1 MATTKV
7 KKGAKEE
14 ASKVSKN
21 DKALK
26 QQKSENAKG
35 VGSKAKR

>member
-1 MATTKV
+1 MSTTKV
-7 KKGAKEE
+7 KKGAKKE

-35 VGSKAKR
+35 VSDAKKA